1 MKKIRLDDCICST
14 HLVDHS
20 LIKDRILL
28 EIEKTFGGKRDV
40 RESYGANSR
49 ISKLDWDIA
58 EDFERPW
65 VKIFLP
71 NFKISI
77 AEMLSSM
84 AYSAGMSLVKIWYQQ
99 YLEGNTHE
107 WHIHGN
113 HFTGVYYLE
122 YSKGNGKTEICSPY
136 SMRTVKLTPKEGDII
151 IFPAHWIH
159 RALPNNKKR
168 KTIISFNFD
177 LEMVDPDINLIKG
190 GKPYILF

>member
-1 MKKIRLDDCICST
+1 
-14 HLVDHS
+14 
-20 LIKDRILL
+20 
-28 EIEKTFGGKRDV
+28 
-40 RESYGANSR
+40 
-49 ISKLDWDIA
+49 
-58 EDFERPW
+58 
-65 VKIFLP
+65 
-71 NFKISI
+71 
-77 AEMLSSM
+77 M
-84 AYSAGMSLVKIWYQQ
+84 AYSTGMSLVKIWYQQ